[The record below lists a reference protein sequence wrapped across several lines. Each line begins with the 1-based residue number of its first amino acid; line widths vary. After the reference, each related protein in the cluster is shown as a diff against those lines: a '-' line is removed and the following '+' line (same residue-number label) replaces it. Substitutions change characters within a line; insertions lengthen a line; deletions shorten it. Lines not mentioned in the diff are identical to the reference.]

1 MALVSARDRDGAA
14 DVLRRHFVDGR
25 LSLEEFGDR
34 VRLALQA
41 RDSRDLRR
49 ALAGLP
55 PIWRDG
61 GELRRFASAAKRRAV
76 LLIVSILWLFA
87 TFVLLIAFAANTIAR
102 GTTTADVVGY
112 PTAWVIVTALALV
125 AGRRA

>member
-1 MALVSARDRDGAA
+1 
-14 DVLRRHFVDGR
+14 
-25 LSLEEFGDR
+25 
-34 VRLALQA
+34 
-41 RDSRDLRR
+41 
-49 ALAGLP
+49 
-55 PIWRDG
+55 
-61 GELRRFASAAKRRAV
+61 
-76 LLIVSILWLFA
+76 VSILWLFA